1 MSLYRDQGVVLRT
14 YKLGEADRI
23 IVLMTREHGK
33 VRAVAKGI
41 RKTKSKIGARLEP
54 MAHVEL
60 LLYRGRDLDVVSQ
73 VETIDSAPSLHDDL
87 DRMTQAMAVLEAVD
101 LAAQDRERAT
111 ELYEMLVGALR
122 SLAAQSS
129 PMLLAGFYLK
139 MLALEGVGPQV
150 VSCVGCDAS
159 EEIVSFDVLRGGVQC
174 KTCRTGVAIDGG
186 VLEILRDVL
195 GGRLNRALAAVESPA
210 TQMVTSLATQLME
223 QHLERRLRTL
233 SMFGFLGDRRL

>member
-1 MSLYRDQGVVLRT
+1 MSLYRDKGVVLRT

-23 IVLMTREHGK
+23 IVLMTRDHGK

-60 LLYRGRDLDVVSQ
+60 LLYRGKDLDVVSQ
-73 VETIDSAPSLHDDL
+73 VETIDSAPALHDDL

-101 LAAQDRERAT
+101 LAAQDRET
-111 ELYEMLVGALR
+111 SSELYDMLVGALR
-122 SLAAQSS
+122 SLTINPS

-150 VSCVGCDAS
+150 VECVGCGSLED
-159 EEIVSFDVLRGGVQC
+159 IVSFDVHRSGVQC
-174 KTCRTGVAIDGG
+174 GACRTGVAIDDG
-186 VLEILRDVL
+186 VLELMRDVL
-195 GGRLNRALAAVESPA
+195 GGRLARALTAAESPA
-210 TQMVTSLATQLME
+210 TRTVTSLAARLME
-223 QHLERRLRTL
+223 QHLERRLRSL
-233 SMFGFLGDRRL
+233 SMFGFLGDGRL

>member
-1 MSLYRDQGVVLRT
+1 MTLYRDRGVVLRT
-14 YKLGEADRI
+14 YKLGESDRI

-33 VRAVAKGI
+33 VRAVAKGV

-60 LLYRGRDLDVVSQ
+60 LLYRGRELDVVSQ
-73 VETIDSAPSLHDDL
+73 VETIDVAPSLHEDL

-101 LAAQDRERAT
+101 LAAQDRECAT

-122 SLAAQSS
+122 TLTANPS

-150 VSCVGCDAS
+150 LTCVGCGSVDDL
-159 EEIVSFDVLRGGVQC
+159 VSFDVYRGGVQC
-174 KTCRTGVAIDGG
+174 ATCRTGVAIDGG
-186 VLEILRDVL
+186 VLDLLRDVL

-210 TQMVTSLATQLME
+210 TRTVTSLATRLME
-223 QHLERRLRTL
+223 QHLERRLRSLT
-233 SMFGFLGDRRL
+233 MFGSGGDRRL

>member
-1 MSLYRDQGVVLRT
+1 MTLYRDRGVVLRT
-14 YKLGEADRI
+14 YKLGESDRI

-73 VETIDSAPSLHDDL
+73 VETVDVAPTLHDDL

-101 LAAQDRERAT
+101 LAAQDRECAT

-122 SLAAQSS
+122 ALASHPS

-150 VSCVGCDAS
+150 LACVGCGAADGL
-159 EEIVSFDVLRGGVQC
+159 VSFDVYRGGVQC
-174 KTCRTGVAIDGG
+174 DACRTGVAIDTN
-186 VLEILRDVL
+186 VLDLLRDVL
-195 GGRLNRALAAVESPA
+195 GGRLNRALGAVDSPA
-210 TQMVTSLATQLME
+210 TRTVTSLATRLME
-223 QHLERRLRTL
+223 QHLERRLRSL
-233 SMFGFLGDRRL
+233 SMFGFTGDSRL